1 MDTFDNMIAAAEPT
15 ETKFKNYTAGND
27 KSRWANVFVTFF
39 ESAGVV
45 TRRDAESASNI
56 DAVEN
61 AAAEPQE
68 FLLLMQ
74 RMFPG
79 MFTFGDQ
86 PAQES
91 TQDRFVDIIQEMLP
105 IGDEERADLKRFLGR
120 QITEHEIQAVLNN
133 PQQLIELIQQNFPE
147 YNIQL
152 EGIMDRIKNS
162 SVVNKIKNS
171 RVGKMVG
178 GARDMAKAGASL
190 SRGKKSRKN
199 VYGQDGAEYDD
210 NVDRGKQALKSTGK
224 GAMKAAGTGLRA
236 AGTAAAMATRGVD
249 KLLAPGGGSG
259 DVNPGAF
266 GQLMNQF
273 PVANPAAATPKQPQ
287 LEIKKGPNL
296 NDAWKQPGF
305 EKTSAGLENFLTN
318 NYTLT
323 DEQLKKLMSLR
334 NPGAIRNTGTT
345 ISNAAIKNINDMLQ
359 QMDLV
364 EQTLHMDTFSKMI
377 QDTGYPIVEAPEDET
392 LPPEPA
398 PGAEVPEAPAAP
410 TPDQSVELEPNDLD
424 KLQVDMLELVR
435 KALIINPKDI
445 DSEAYMKITTAVD
458 FNNLMELR
466 PLLTKLVQNHYPDL
480 EMDEVTPG
488 PGV

>member
-1 MDTFDNMIAAAEPT
+1 MDTFDDMIAAAEPV
-15 ETKFKNYTAGND
+15 EHKFKNYTAGND
-27 KSRWANVFVTFF
+27 KSRWANVFTTFF
-39 ESAGVV
+39 ESIGVH
-45 TRRDAESASNI
+45 TRRDSESASNI

-61 AAAEPQE
+61 VAAKPQE

-79 MFTFGDQ
+79 MFTFGEQ
-86 PAQES
+86 TTQES
-91 TQDRFVDIIQEMLP
+91 AQDRFIDIIQEMLP

-120 QITEHEIQAVLNN
+120 QITEHEIQAVLNE
-133 PQQLIELIQQNFPE
+133 PQQLLQLIQQNFPE

-152 EGIMDRIKNS
+152 EAVPAVLRTIGSGLATAGKNIAGYVKNKADEKGIWSK
-162 SVVNKIKNS
+162 
-171 RVGKMVG
+171 
-178 GARDMAKAGASL
+178 
-190 SRGKKSRKN
+190 KKSTKDNMKN
-199 VYGQDGAEYDD
+199 LA
-210 NVDRGKQALKSTGK
+210 GKAAWGGLKHANKLTGK
-224 GAMKAAGTGLRA
+224 AI
-236 AGTAAAMATRGVD
+236 RGID
-249 KLLAPGGGSG
+249 SALAPGGGDG
-259 DVNPGAF
+259 RVNPGVF
-266 GQLMNQF
+266 GQVMSSI
-273 PVANPAAATPKQPQ
+273 PVGQSMDKGKNPDKDKNPDKKEVPEQPQ
-287 LEIKKGPNL
+287 IKKGPAFST
-296 NDAWKQPGF
+296 AWDQARL
-305 EKTSAGLENFLTN
+305 KTSAGLETFLKN

-323 DEQLKKLMSLR
+323 DDQLKELMDLR
-334 NPGAIRNTGTT
+334 NDGAKNNPGTT
-345 ISNAAIKNINDMLQ
+345 ISDIAARAIHNRLQ
-359 QMDLV
+359 QLNLA
-364 EQTLHMDTFSKMI
+364 EHTLHMDTFSKMI

-392 LPPEPA
+392 LPPEPT